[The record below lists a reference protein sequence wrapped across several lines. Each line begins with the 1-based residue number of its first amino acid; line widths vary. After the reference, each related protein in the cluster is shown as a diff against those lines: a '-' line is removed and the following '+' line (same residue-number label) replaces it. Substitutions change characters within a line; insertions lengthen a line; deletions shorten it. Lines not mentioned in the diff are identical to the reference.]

1 MCPSEPQPPPPP
13 LDQPKV
19 INTSALRVNLT
30 PDNYHEDDENYKDE
44 YTIQASGDPRKE
56 ISRTKMKSIW
66 LNLFVNLG
74 RRIFGKDAKPGE
86 SGILGVLL
94 RPERKKERRCPSFC
108 IEHETSNWLCYP
120 NKTIGYA
127 YHPKQLVMLPNQQK
141 P

>member
-30 PDNYHEDDENYKDE
+30 PDNYHQDDENYKDE
-44 YTIQASGDPRKE
+44 YTIHASGDPCKE

-86 SGILGVLL
+86 SGILGVVLWQEEGVHHFAAGTKL
-94 RPERKKERRCPSFC
+94 A
-108 IEHETSNWLCYP
+108 
-120 NKTIGYA
+120 IGYA
-127 YHPKQLVMLPNQQK
+127 YRPTKAKIMFCIHNHFGQLTK
-141 P
+141 AHICT

>member
-30 PDNYHEDDENYKDE
+30 PDNYHQDDENYKDE
-44 YTIQASGDPRKE
+44 YTIQASGDPCKE

-74 RRIFGKDAKPGE
+74 RRIFGKPGE
-86 SGILGVLL
+86 LGILGVLL
-94 RPERKKERRCPSFC
+94 RQERKRRGGVHHFAPSTKLA
-108 IEHETSNWLCYP
+108 ICYA
-120 NKTIGYA
+120 TLT
-127 YHPKQLVMLPNQQK
+127 KQLVMLTRAD
-141 P
+141 